1 MSKFP
6 RTTVGHLSVSRMI
19 IGTNWFMGWSH
30 TTAAK
35 DHYIKDKVCN
45 RKAMADIIEVFFKAG
60 VDTIMGQ
67 IHMEPM
73 REAISEAQD
82 RTGVKAIIVATPSFP
97 VTAETPEKGFDP
109 GEVEKVLAEQE
120 KLGTA
125 ICMPHQSTTDAMLDR
140 CTRKLR
146 HMDQICAAIRKHG
159 MIPGLS
165 THMPESVTYA
175 DESGL
180 DVDTYI
186 QIYNSMGFLMQVE
199 VDWVQRIINQASKP
213 VMTIK
218 PFAAGQVR
226 PLQGLTF
233 VWNSIR
239 PQDMVT
245 VGTMSPREAE
255 EVIEMSMA
263 ILERCT
269 LNIALQETRSKSSVK
284 PLGKPANIA
293 AV

>member
-1 MSKFP
+1 
-6 RTTVGHLSVSRMI
+6 
-19 IGTNWFMGWSH
+19 
-30 TTAAK
+30 
-35 DHYIKDKVCN
+35 
-45 RKAMADIIEVFFKAG
+45 
-60 VDTIMGQ
+60 
-67 IHMEPM
+67 
-73 REAISEAQD
+73 
-82 RTGVKAIIVATPSFP
+82 
-97 VTAETPEKGFDP
+97 
-109 GEVEKVLAEQE
+109 
-120 KLGTA
+120 
-125 ICMPHQSTTDAMLDR
+125 
-140 CTRKLR
+140 
-146 HMDQICAAIRKHG
+146 

-180 DVDTYI
+180 DVETYI
-186 QIYNSMGFLMQVE
+186 QLYNSMGFLMQVE
-199 VDWVQRIINQASKP
+199 VDWVQRIIAGAQKP

-245 VGTMSPREAE
+245 VGTMSPKEAN

-263 ILERCT
+263 ILERREIK
-269 LNIALQETRSKSSVK
+269 LNLQETRSKSSVK
-284 PLGKPANIA
+284 PLGKAPNVA